1 MSNASPFE
9 SDSSASL
16 RRRVT
21 AQPFQSVC
29 LPAVR
34 FVGFWTAVLLP
45 FVLVS
50 MLVTGLAGQSPS
62 LVGGLL
68 ACNVAGLVLGRDYN
82 S

>member
-1 MSNASPFE
+1 MSSASPFE
-9 SDSSASL
+9 SDTTSPF
-16 RRRVT
+16 RRLA
-21 AQPFQSVC
+21 AQPFRTVC

-50 MLVTGLAGQSPS
+50 ILVSGLAAQSPS

-68 ACNVAGLVLGRDYN
+68 ACNVVGLVLGRNYN
-82 S
+82 R